1 MYQHESCIDK
11 SVEMEAFVRLGG
23 MQWPWTHKRSACL
36 WLPRA
41 RIKSV
46 CYHAQLTSVHFK
58 IKLLTLYT
66 TSLWSDTL
74 SLYFLF
80 NLTCML
86 WLYACLCAM
95 YIPGAQQ
102 GQKKKM
108 DPLGIGVT
116 KDCCP
121 LRGCCKQNLG
131 PLQEQQLLLT
141 TEHLSSPCVFF
152 LTENNKTVTG
162 T

>member
-1 MYQHESCIDK
+1 
-11 SVEMEAFVRLGG
+11 
-23 MQWPWTHKRSACL
+23 
-36 WLPRA
+36 
-41 RIKSV
+41 
-46 CYHAQLTSVHFK
+46 
-58 IKLLTLYT
+58 
-66 TSLWSDTL
+66 
-74 SLYFLF
+74 
-80 NLTCML
+80 ML
-86 WLYACLCAM
+86 CLYACLCAM

-121 LRGCCKQNLG
+121 LRGCCEQNLG
-131 PLQEQQLLLT
+131 LLQEQQLLLT